1 MKDEHEF
8 GDHGIAH
15 VPVHAGGLMLANASS
30 RIAPAPL
37 FQDLLPLDLPDII
50 DLLPTPKPRSAQASR
65 RRPEFFF
72 GVISAFCP
80 QALVDEIL
88 TECGR
93 KEQRTRR
100 LPDRLAVY
108 ALLLMCLLPQLGY
121 QRLLHRLAEA
131 STETWKVP
139 NKSSLSRARRRLG
152 EAPMQRLFG
161 ALARPLATPAA
172 AGCFWRGR
180 RLVAID
186 GSTVP
191 LAPTPALETFG
202 GVHRE
207 GARVGPP
214 LARVVSLVECGT
226 RALLDATLAHYSA
239 TEIELAATLVG
250 SVRPGMLVLAD
261 RGFLGV
267 DLWRNFL
274 GTGADLLWRA
284 NDMVGK
290 NRHRR
295 RLEDGSYLTTI
306 TKNHGSET
314 ITVRI
319 IEYRLVGS
327 PEVYRL
333 ATNLLNPVLA
343 PAAELARLYSER
355 WEIELSFRDLKAVQ
369 CDKRS
374 LRSLSEEG
382 VRQEFWAH
390 CVLYQISRRM
400 AFQAAMS
407 TPERDCD
414 RISFTRVQ
422 DGLRR
427 TLRTVIRS
435 AAAALH
441 QVIDMI
447 TRERELLTRRDRCC
461 PRLRRYH
468 RAAFKPRATHQGDL
482 SVARPRHP
490 DILICA

>member
-1 MKDEHEF
+1 
-8 GDHGIAH
+8 
-15 VPVHAGGLMLANASS
+15 MLADPSS
-30 RIAPAPL
+30 RIASAAL
-37 FQDLLPLDLPDII
+37 FQDLLPLDLPDVVE
-50 DLLPTPKPRSAQASR
+50 LLPHLQPRSASASR

-93 KEQRTRR
+93 QGRRTRR

-121 QRLLHRLAEA
+121 QRLLHRLGEA
-131 STETWKVP
+131 TRGSWKVP
-139 NKSSLSRARRRLG
+139 NKSSLARARQRLG
-152 EAPMQRLFG
+152 EAPMRRLFH
-161 ALARPLATPAA
+161 ALAGPLAVQATT
-172 AGCFWRGR
+172 GCFWRGR
-180 RLVAID
+180 RVVAID

-191 LAPTPALETFG
+191 LAPTPALEVFG
-202 GVHRE
+202 GVHTD
-207 GARVGPP
+207 GVRVGPP

-226 RALLDATLAHYSA
+226 HALLDAMLDHYAA
-239 TEIELAATLVG
+239 TEAELVVSLVG
-250 SVRPGMLVLAD
+250 AVRPGMLVVAD

-267 DLWRNFL
+267 DLWRTFL

-284 NDMVGK
+284 NEMVGK
-290 NRHRR
+290 NRSRH
-295 RLEDGSYLTTI
+295 RLEDGTYLTTI
-306 TKNHGSET
+306 TKNHRSET

-319 IEYRLVGS
+319 IEYRLAGS

-333 ATNLLNPVLA
+333 ATNLLNPSLA
-343 PAAELARLYSER
+343 PAAELARLYAER
-355 WEIELSFRDLKAVQ
+355 WEIELSFRDLKTVQ

-374 LRSLSEEG
+374 LRSLSEQG

-390 CVLYQISRRM
+390 CALYQINRRL

-407 TPERDCD
+407 TPERECD
-414 RISFTRVQ
+414 RISFTGVQ

-427 TLRTVIRS
+427 TLRTAIRS
-435 AAAALH
+435 ARAALH
-441 QVIDMI
+441 QVIVMV
-447 TRERELLTRRDRCC
+447 TSERELLSRRDRCC

-468 RAAFKPRATHQGDL
+468 RAQFKPRATYQGDL
-482 SVARPRHP
+482 SIARPRRP

>member
-1 MKDEHEF
+1 MP
-8 GDHGIAH
+8 AST
-15 VPVHAGGLMLANASS
+15 SS
-30 RIAPAPL
+30 RIAPASL
-37 FQDLLPLDLPDII
+37 FQDLLPLDLTDIVE
-50 DLLPTPKPRSAQASR
+50 LLPAAEPPPPAGPR
-65 RRPEFFF
+65 RRPQFFF

-80 QALVDEIL
+80 QALVDQVL
-88 TECGR
+88 TQCGR
-93 KEQRTRR
+93 QGQRTRR
-100 LPDRLAVY
+100 LPDRLSVY

-131 STETWKVP
+131 TSGGWKVP
-139 NKSSLSRARRRLG
+139 NKSSLSRARQRLG
-152 EAPMQRLFG
+152 EAPMQHLFH
-161 ALARPLATPAA
+161 ALAGPIATQGA

-180 RLVAID
+180 CVVAID

-191 LAPTPALETFG
+191 LAPTPALEVFG

-207 GARVGPP
+207 GVRVGPP

-226 RALLDATLAHYSA
+226 RALLDAMLDHYSA

-250 SVRPGMLVLAD
+250 SIRPGMLVLAD

-267 DLWRNFL
+267 DLWRSFL

-290 NRHRR
+290 NRRRR
-295 RLEDGSYLTTI
+295 RLADGTYLTTI
-306 TKNHGSET
+306 TKNHRSET

-319 IEYRLVGS
+319 IEYRLAGS
-327 PEVYRL
+327 SEVYRL
-333 ATNLLNPVLA
+333 ATNLLNPDLA

-390 CVLYQISRRM
+390 CALYQISRRM

-414 RISFTRVQ
+414 RISFTGVQ

-427 TLRTVIRS
+427 TLRTVLRS
-435 AAAALH
+435 AAGALH
-441 QVIDMI
+441 QVIEAV
-447 TRERELLTRRDRCC
+447 TAERELLTRRDRCC

-468 RAAFKPRATHQGDL
+468 RAAFKPRSTHQGAL
-482 SVARPRHP
+482 SIARPRHP
-490 DILICA
+490 EILICA